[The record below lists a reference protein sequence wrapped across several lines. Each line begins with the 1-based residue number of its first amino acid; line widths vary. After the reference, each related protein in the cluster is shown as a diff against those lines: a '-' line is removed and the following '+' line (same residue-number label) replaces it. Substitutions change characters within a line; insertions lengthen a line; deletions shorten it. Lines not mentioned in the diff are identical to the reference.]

1 MKQLQGNLGLSP
13 YKPKGIRQVLV
24 VPQRGEEGTQKQ
36 RKQRENTMEPRE
48 LTSLTRIERLEKQ
61 AQEQEIAQREK
72 EERKAERKRKR
83 DKKEAEN
90 EEKKRRK
97 IEQHQKEMPIT
108 QLLIQKGYMVEG
120 GALTIALIDS
130 FAKKNHLGRLGQS
143 RPERVERLL
152 EFLAQQQERVWL
164 S

>member
-1 MKQLQGNLGLSP
+1 
-13 YKPKGIRQVLV
+13 
-24 VPQRGEEGTQKQ
+24 
-36 RKQRENTMEPRE
+36 MEPRE

-83 DKKEAEN
+83 EKKEAEN

-108 QLLIQKGYMVEG
+108 QLLIQKGYMQCWVL
-120 GALTIALIDS
+120 AA
-130 FAKKNHLGRLGQS
+130 GRSQK
-143 RPERVERLL
+143 PDMK
-152 EFLAQQQERVWL
+152 
-164 S
+164 